1 MATAEDLLQ
10 PPDSGEYPP
19 LERLASNYNPL
30 HTFDLAKGDQKHYQQ
45 QYADIYFLRLAL
57 LKPAVK
63 EGAEAAWEDFQI
75 AGEAVHQVDRVL
87 DVRQGELCWVMG
99 TIYMDMP
106 LKPNILDDISKDH
119 WISAPPPREKYRS
132 ASGEDQTMLEDESGR
147 LRLVGTMLQT
157 TMLVTGCIVAVM
169 GTENSNGDFEVID
182 LKIPDLPR
190 QPQRWE
196 RDDSDA
202 ILTAGSNGK
211 GKTEDTKSRDS
222 CGKIAIVSGLG
233 IRGDE
238 ANSLTLDLLMEFLL
252 GESCGADEQQSS
264 CAISRLIIAGNSL
277 SEASPLPSAD
287 EVSGKKS
294 SKKYGYDASAY
305 NPAPTAHLD
314 NFLATLLPSLPVTL
328 IPGNS
333 DPANVS
339 LPQQPIHSAMLP
351 HSRAYSAMP
360 GANEPGWFDS
370 TTNPWEGDVDGW
382 RFMGNGGQPLD
393 DVFKYVEGN
402 DRLEMMENFLRWRC
416 VAPTAPDTLWCYPFQ
431 DTDPF
436 VVKECPH
443 VFFVGNQPKF
453 EKTIIEGPT
462 GQTVVLLAIP
472 VYRDTGEVVL
482 LDTNTLEIEVVRFD
496 VFDDNQ
502 GEMLM

>member
-1 MATAEDLLQ
+1 MAAADDLLQ
-10 PPDSGEYPP
+10 PPGCGEYPP
-19 LERLASNYNPL
+19 LERSASYYNPL
-30 HTFDLAKGDQKHYQQ
+30 HTFELAKGDQKHYQQ
-45 QYADIYFLRLAL
+45 QYADIYFLRLAM

-63 EGAEAAWEDFQI
+63 EAAETAWGDFEI
-75 AGEAVHQVDRVL
+75 GGEAVHQVERVL

-132 ASGEDQTMLEDESGR
+132 AAGEDQTMLEDESGR

-157 TMLVTGCIVAVM
+157 IMLVTGCIVAVM
-169 GTENSNGDFEVID
+169 GTENANGEFEVID
-182 LKIPDLPR
+182 LKIADLPR

-196 RDDSDA
+196 RDDSA
-202 ILTAGSNGK
+202 ALLSKGSNGK
-211 GKTEDTKSRDS
+211 GKSGVAKSRGS
-222 CGKIAIVSGLG
+222 GGKIAIVSGLG

-252 GESCGADEQQSS
+252 GEACGTAEQQDS

-277 SEASPLPSAD
+277 SEASPLPSAN
-287 EVSGKKS
+287 EISGKKS

-314 NFLATLLPSLPVTL
+314 SFLATLLPSIPVTL
-328 IPGNS
+328 IPGDS

-339 LPQQPIHSAMLP
+339 LPQQPIHPAMLP

-360 GANEPGWFDS
+360 GATESGWLDS

-382 RFMGNGGQPLD
+382 RLMGNGGQPLD

-402 DRLEMMENFLRWRC
+402 ERLEMMENFLRWRC

-436 VVKECPH
+436 VLKECPH
-443 VFFVGNQPKF
+443 VFFVGNQPKY
-453 EKTIIEGPT
+453 EKTVIEGPT
-462 GQTVVLLAIP
+462 GQSVLLLAIP
-472 VYRDTGEVVL
+472 VFRDTGEIVL
-482 LDTNTLEIEVVRFD
+482 LDTNTLEVEVLRFD
-496 VFDDNQ
+496 VFDDNEEQ
-502 GEMLM
+502 ILI

>member
-1 MATAEDLLQ
+1 
-10 PPDSGEYPP
+10 
-19 LERLASNYNPL
+19 
-30 HTFDLAKGDQKHYQQ
+30 
-45 QYADIYFLRLAL
+45 
-57 LKPAVK
+57 
-63 EGAEAAWEDFQI
+63 
-75 AGEAVHQVDRVL
+75 
-87 DVRQGELCWVMG
+87 MG

-132 ASGEDQTMLEDESGR
+132 ASGEDQIMLEDESGR
-147 LRLVGTMLQT
+147 LRLVGTKLQI

-182 LKIPDLPR
+182 LKIADLPR

-202 ILTAGSNGK
+202 LLTNGSKGK
-211 GKTEDTKSRDS
+211 GKTEVTESRGS
-222 CGKIAIVSGLG
+222 GGKIAIVSGLG

-252 GESCGADEQQSS
+252 GESCGTAEQQSS
-264 CAISRLIIAGNSL
+264 CEISRLIIAGNSL
-277 SEASPLPSAD
+277 SEASPLLSAD
-287 EVSGKKS
+287 EISGKKS

-314 NFLATLLPSLPVTL
+314 NFLATLLPSIPVTL

-339 LPQQPIHSAMLP
+339 LPQQPIHPAMLP

-360 GANEPGWFDS
+360 GATEPGWFDS
-370 TTNPWEGDVDGW
+370 TTNPWEGDIDGW
-382 RFMGNGGQPLD
+382 RLIGNGGQPLD

-416 VAPTAPDTLWCYPFQ
+416 VAPTAPDTLCKSATLLIMAQQRSGEHRIRSSTRTAKTNRTSHRSKSANKGLRRVLSIPRYRPFCCER
-431 DTDPF
+431 
-436 VVKECPH
+436 VSACVLRR
-443 VFFVGNQPKF
+443 QPAQIRENSDRGSNGSKSSF
-453 EKTIIEGPT
+453 
-462 GQTVVLLAIP
+462 A
-472 VYRDTGEVVL
+472 RDTGIQRHGRSRTSRHQYSR
-482 LDTNTLEIEVVRFD
+482 DRSCQIRRI
-496 VFDDNQ
+496 
-502 GEMLM
+502 